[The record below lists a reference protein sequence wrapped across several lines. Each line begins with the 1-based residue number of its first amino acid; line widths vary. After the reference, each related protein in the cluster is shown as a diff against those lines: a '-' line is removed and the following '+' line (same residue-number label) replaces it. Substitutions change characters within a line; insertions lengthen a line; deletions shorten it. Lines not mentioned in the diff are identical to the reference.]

1 MSKEQIAVID
11 GNSLMHRAYHA
22 LKSPMQAPDG
32 TPTNAVVGFFNML
45 LTFINFTTP
54 KAIICAFDFGKPK
67 FRLDALA
74 EYKAQRKPM
83 DDELRVQFPVVEDL
97 LRAMNIPVVKV
108 KGWEGDDIL
117 GTVSARAEAQG
128 QSVLL
133 LSGDKDLFQLCSE
146 KTTVVRT
153 VKGTSNIDFYSP
165 NDVFEH
171 YGVTPEQFIDFLGL
185 MGDSSDNIPGIKNV
199 GPKKAAQL
207 LQDYKTMDGVY
218 ENIDKLKGVLRTNVE
233 AGKENAYASRRV
245 ATIVRNVD
253 FELDLDSAQ
262 FPNFSAEE
270 VSRTFLKYGL
280 KKLLSRILGLIG
292 QKVTDLSAV
301 ENGAAQGEKM
311 DVACAFENFKASKIL
326 HSEDALALINSAIEA
341 GETIGVAF
349 AEPKQRSLFGNSVFG
364 GFATKNGV
372 AVLEN
377 DEAIDAFANVVKNT
391 KFAALDIK
399 ACLRRINPADTSVE
413 AKVTEEQIMSMNAC
427 DLGLCAYV
435 LNSSVS
441 EYTLDVLAE
450 TYLDGSL
457 PQAKS
462 EEEQAGIEAYA
473 TLLLVPAL
481 MQALKVDGSVKAYT
495 EIDLPIAGVLSIME
509 RNGAAIDVKHLHEL
523 GASCA
528 SRLKNLHDSIISL
541 AGEDFNIDSPKQLGH
556 ILFEVLGL
564 PVKKKTKTGYSTAAS
579 VLKELSS
586 VHELPAL
593 VLKYRELAKIKS
605 TYIDALPRMVAPD
618 GRIHSTFNETVTST
632 GRLSSSDPNL
642 QNIPVRTEFGKQ
654 IRECFV
660 PLVPNHKFLSADY
673 SQIEL
678 RVLAHLSGDE
688 NLIAAFN
695 SGADFHAATAA
706 KVFGVAL
713 SDVTPQMRSR
723 AKAVNFGIVYGQQA
737 FGLAQSLGIGFKEAK
752 ALIDQYFKIH
762 PGVREYLDKTVATA
776 TASGYAET
784 MFGRKRHIPE
794 LESGTKNIRAFGERS
809 AMNHP
814 MQGSAADIIKIAMRR
829 VQEKLLESNIEASM
843 LIQVHDELCF
853 SVLDT
858 QAAELEELVRAQ
870 MENVCEMK
878 VPLVVDIQVANTWAE
893 AH

>member
-1 MSKEQIAVID
+1 MSQRKIAVID
-11 GNSLMHRAYHA
+11 GNSLTHRAYHA
-22 LKSPMQAPDG
+22 VPPTMRASDG
-32 TPTNAVVGFFNML
+32 TPTNAAFGFFSML
-45 LTFINFTTP
+45 LKFIDFTAP
-54 KAIICAFDFGKPK
+54 DAIVCAFDCGKPK
-67 FRLDALA
+67 FRLDAI
-74 EYKAQRKPM
+74 EQYKAQRKPM
-83 DDELRVQFPVVEDL
+83 DEELRVQFPVIEEL
-97 LRAMNIPVVKV
+97 LRAMNIAVVKK

-117 GTVSARAEAQG
+117 GTVSARAEKLGYQT
-128 QSVLL
+128 LL
-133 LSGDKDLFQLCSE
+133 VTGDKDIYQLCSE
-146 KTTVVRT
+146 NTRVVTTR
-153 VKGTSNIDFYSP
+153 KGISDIDIYGP
-165 NDVFEH
+165 KDVFER

-185 MGDSSDNIPGIKNV
+185 MGDSSDNIPGIKGV
-199 GPKKAAQL
+199 GKVGATKL
-207 LQDYKTMDGVY
+207 LKQYGSIDGVY
-218 ENIDKLKGVLRTNVE
+218 ENIEDFKGKQREKLE
-233 AGKENAYASRRV
+233 AGKESAYASRKV
-245 ATIVRNVD
+245 ATIVRDVD
-253 FELDLDSAQ
+253 IDLNLEELKFPDYSASSVTSE
-262 FPNFSAEE
+262 FS
-270 VSRTFLKYGL
+270 KYNL
-280 KKLLSRILGLIG
+280 RKHLQHVLRFIDKQAPAL
-292 QKVTDLSAV
+292 VD
-301 ENGAAQGEKM
+301 GASPDA
-311 DVACAFENFKASKIL
+311 ACTSSAFENFKTSKIL
-326 HSEDALALINSAIEA
+326 HNNDALALVNNAIGA

-377 DEAIDAFANVVKNT
+377 DEAIDAFVNVVKNT

-399 ACLRRINPADTSVE
+399 ACLRCINPADTSVE
-413 AKVTEEQIMSMNAC
+413 ARVTEAQIMNMKAC
-427 DLGLCAYV
+427 DLGLCAYA

-457 PQAKS
+457 PQAKN

-481 MQALKVDGSVKAYT
+481 MQALEADGSAKAYT

-509 RNGAAIDVKHLHEL
+509 RNGAAIDAGHLHEL

-528 SRLKNLHDSIISL
+528 EQLKNLHESIITL

-605 TYIDALPRMVAPD
+605 TYIDALPRMVAAD

-660 PLVPNHKFLSADY
+660 PLAPNHKFLSADY

-776 TASGYAET
+776 TASGYAQT

-794 LESGTKNIRAFGERS
+794 LESTTKNIRAFGERS

-858 QAAELEELVRAQ
+858 QAAELEALVRAQ